1 MPSRRKRGRGSRH
14 AAADGRRASHP
25 APGPGKA
32 GTAGKAGKGAVRRR
46 EQYLAT
52 TARLRRLR
60 VAILAVGFVP
70 LAGVLGCGT
79 LGIGVACAVPRDW
92 YFALWAAVIG
102 SIVGLTI
109 RLVLERRR
117 FEHGTGVGP

>member
-1 MPSRRKRGRGSRH
+1 MSSRRKRGRGSH
-14 AAADGRRASHP
+14 HTAAEGRRASHP
-25 APGPGKA
+25 APLPGKV
-32 GTAGKAGKGAVRRR
+32 GKAQKGEKAEVRRR
-46 EQYLAT
+46 QLYLAT

-60 VAILAVGFVP
+60 VAILVVGFVP

-79 LGIGVACAVPRDW
+79 LGIEVACAVPRDW
-92 YFALWAAVIG
+92 SFALWAAVIG

-117 FEHGTGVGP
+117 FEQGTGVGP

>member
-1 MPSRRKRGRGSRH
+1 MPARRKRGPGTRH
-14 AAADGRRASHP
+14 LPAEGRRASHP
-25 APGPGKA
+25 PRPGKA
-32 GTAGKAGKGAVRRR
+32 EKAEAARRAR
-46 EQYLAT
+46 HLVT

-60 VAILAVGFVP
+60 VGILAVGFVP
-70 LAGVLGCGT
+70 LAGVVGCGT
-79 LGIGVACAVPRDW
+79 FGIAVACAVPRDW

-117 FEHGTGVGP
+117 FEHGTGVRP